1 MSDKLTLVGEKALRG
16 LVDER
21 DNLIE
26 ENEKLRAV
34 VAAAVGIRDRERIGG
49 YGHEGIPELLEAL
62 ERLIMVTHANR

>member
-62 ERLIMVTHANR
+62 EKLNNGDSCK